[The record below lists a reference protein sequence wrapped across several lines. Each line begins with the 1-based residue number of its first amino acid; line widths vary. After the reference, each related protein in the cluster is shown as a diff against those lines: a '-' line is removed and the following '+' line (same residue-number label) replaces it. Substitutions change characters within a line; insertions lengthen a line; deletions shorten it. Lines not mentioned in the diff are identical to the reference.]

1 MYRFTLFVFSLLL
14 LILVCACE
22 IGKYEYSDP
31 ERISIVTTIYPLYD
45 IISELGGEQ
54 VNITYL
60 LPPGAS
66 PHTYE
71 LTTEQARLVS
81 NAELF
86 VYIGAELDQW
96 AVKMAGNSDSGQTVL
111 DLSREVPLLSRE
123 INGNSAHD
131 PSEDM
136 DHETEVDEG
145 HHHNHGPVDPHYWL
159 DPVLVRDYLAPAITD
174 ALVSLSPADE
184 QYFLEQLERYRE
196 ELNKLDREIKAELA
210 AYSVK
215 KFITFHSAW
224 HYFALRYNLEEVA
237 VIANFPGQEPSAGW
251 MAELVKL
258 VDEKKIKVIFAEP
271 QFSSALA
278 EQIAAESGIEVLLLD
293 PIGGEGLG
301 GRETYLDLM
310 RYNLELFKKGF
321 SEE

>member
-159 DPVLVRDYLAPAITD
+159 DPVIVRDHVAPAIT
-174 ALVSLSPADE
+174 AVLISLSPADE
-184 QYFLEQLERYRE
+184 LYFREKLAYYQE
-196 ELNKLDREIKAELA
+196 ELDTLDREIAESLA
-210 AYSVK
+210 DYSVK
-215 KFITFHSAW
+215 RFITFHSAW
-224 HYFALRYNLEEVA
+224 YYFAERYNLDEVA
-237 VIANFPGQEPSAGW
+237 VIARFPGQEPSAGW

-258 VDEKKIKVIFAEP
+258 VDEKKIKVILAEP
-271 QFSSALA
+271 QFSSAMA
-278 EQIAAESGIEVLLLD
+278 EQIAVESGIKVLLLD
-293 PIGGEGLG
+293 PIGGEDLE
-301 GRETYLDLM
+301 GRKTYLEMM
-310 RYNLELFKKGF
+310 RYNLDIFRQGF
-321 SEE
+321 SE

>member
-1 MYRFTLFVFSLLL
+1 VRRFVIFILALLM
-14 LILVCACE
+14 VTVVSACYSSDFKHADP
-22 IGKYEYSDP
+22 GKT
-31 ERISIVTTIYPLYD
+31 RAVTTIYPLHNM
-45 IISELGGEQ
+45 INELGGEL
-54 VNITYL
+54 ISADYL

-66 PHTYE
+66 PHTFE
-71 LTTEQARLVS
+71 PTAEQARLIS
-81 NAELF
+81 GAELF

-96 AVKMAGNSDSGQTVL
+96 AVKMADGSDPGQKVL
-111 DLSREVPLLSRE
+111 DLSLEVPLITRE
-123 INGNSAHD
+123 TKENDQDSCEEHGHD
-131 PSEDM
+131 
-136 DHETEVDEG
+136 
-145 HHHNHGPVDPHYWL
+145 HGPADPHYWL

>member
-1 MYRFTLFVFSLLL
+1 LYRFTLFVFSLLL

-159 DPVLVRDYLAPAITD
+159 DPVIVRDHVAPAIT
-174 ALVSLSPADE
+174 AVLISLSPADE
-184 QYFLEQLERYRE
+184 LYFREKLAYYQE
-196 ELNKLDREIKAELA
+196 ELDTLDREIAESLA
-210 AYSVK
+210 DYSVK
-215 KFITFHSAW
+215 RFITFHSAW
-224 HYFALRYNLEEVA
+224 YYFAERYNLDEVA
-237 VIANFPGQEPSAGW
+237 VIARFPGQEPSAGW

-258 VDEKKIKVIFAEP
+258 VDEKKIKVILAEP
-271 QFSSALA
+271 QFSSAMA
-278 EQIAAESGIEVLLLD
+278 EQIAVESGIKVLLLD
-293 PIGGEGLG
+293 PIGGEDLE
-301 GRETYLDLM
+301 GRKTYLEMM
-310 RYNLELFKKGF
+310 RYNLDIFRQGF
-321 SEE
+321 SE